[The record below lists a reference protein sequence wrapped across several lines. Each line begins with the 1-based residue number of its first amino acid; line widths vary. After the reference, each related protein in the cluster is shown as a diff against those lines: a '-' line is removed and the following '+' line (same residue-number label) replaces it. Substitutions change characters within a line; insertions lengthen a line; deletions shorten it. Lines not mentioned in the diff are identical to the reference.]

1 MYLCELLPVVEKVFI
16 ENFRSIQKLEIKL
29 DKINALIGPNNA
41 GKSNI
46 LKAVGLVLGETWPSP
61 RVVDDNDFIGMNRN
75 NKITIRVSFDQYLI
89 DKKSQKKVYGF
100 SFECQDDDSNFYA
113 LDSGGNPLTY
123 SNGFPVRVTQD
134 MRDEIPLVFVDV
146 DRQSS
151 QQVKSSQWT
160 LYGKILKYLGSKIP
174 DAKKSQFQKMVLSA
188 FDSEIFDVSQGS
200 DLKHLEDALGTSM
213 KEQTGF
219 DLILELSILDPVEAI
234 KNVRPYLKE
243 GTNTNKHDPEEM
255 GAGTQSALTIAI
267 ARAYNE
273 IVKKGAILAIEEP
286 ELHFHPQA
294 CRNFYNNLNMLSEN
308 GLQVIYTT
316 HSPFFVDISKFENLH
331 IIRKKNS
338 STVIESG
345 LNLLSTGF
353 QRSQII
359 TKFNEGVNQS
369 LFADFVVLVEGP
381 DDEVACKS
389 MLEKMGFDINKSN
402 VSVVSC
408 GGRDNIPHIAKVLN
422 FLKITTLA
430 LVDEDPGNA
439 HTASTLAQLEGII
452 GTGSVFLQS
461 PNLEGMFGSQRKFD
475 QIYALKF
482 FQNYQGSV
490 PQVYIDIISNL
501 THNSNP

>member
-1 MYLCELLPVVEKVFI
+1 MYLCELLPVVEKVSI

-29 DKINALIGPNNA
+29 DKINELIGPNNA

-75 NKITIRVSFDQYLI
+75 NKITIRVSLDQYLI

-255 GAGTQSALTIAI
+255 GAGTLSLD
-267 ARAYNE
+267 RRYHGSKLYKYE
-273 IVKKGAILAIEEP
+273 K
-286 ELHFHPQA
+286 
-294 CRNFYNNLNMLSEN
+294 NNLKTFSNIP
-308 GLQVIYTT
+308 V
-316 HSPFFVDISKFENLH
+316 
-331 IIRKKNS
+331 IIR
-338 STVIESG
+338 
-345 LNLLSTGF
+345 
-353 QRSQII
+353 
-359 TKFNEGVNQS
+359 
-369 LFADFVVLVEGP
+369 
-381 DDEVACKS
+381 
-389 MLEKMGFDINKSN
+389 
-402 VSVVSC
+402 
-408 GGRDNIPHIAKVLN
+408 HW
-422 FLKITTLA
+422 
-430 LVDEDPGNA
+430 
-439 HTASTLAQLEGII
+439 
-452 GTGSVFLQS
+452 
-461 PNLEGMFGSQRKFD
+461 
-475 QIYALKF
+475 
-482 FQNYQGSV
+482 
-490 PQVYIDIISNL
+490 
-501 THNSNP
+501 